1 MVLKKINNY
10 LVLLFL
16 FLLPWQTRYIWQEGI
31 LNQGHWE
38 YGTFS
43 IYATEILL
51 WVILVLFFVQNFLK
65 KQMWVDLYQKR
76 KMQFSVLFVL
86 GLVLLGLS
94 VGLSDNFWV
103 SYQYVF
109 RLLLALALMVVISWQ
124 QAIFPAQN
132 ERHIFAL
139 WAGGIIQGGL
149 AVYQFLNQGVFGSK
163 WLGMAPQKAM
173 EGGASVVEFGIERW
187 LRAYGSFGSPNSLG
201 IYLAV
206 LFVLGLI
213 LYLKTSSSRLKIYIS
228 AGQLFIV
235 SGLILSFSRAAWLAT
250 LSAVV
255 VLGFYLFYKE
265 KILLHLFFKQ
275 TSFMAAIAIFWV
287 VIFYPVFSA
296 RFNTHLRLEAQ
307 SISERA
313 GQYAEAVSFI
323 KTNPLFGVGPGVFT
337 YALHAKYPALS
348 YWQYQPIHNIY
359 VLGIVEMGL
368 LGIVGIGILLI
379 MLLRIVIKNNL
390 LYIPV
395 LVCLLVVGLF
405 DHWLLSMFSGTVFFW
420 VIVGLGNKKVW

>member
-1 MVLKKINNY
+1 MTIKKITNY
-10 LVLLFL
+10 LLLGFL
-16 FLLPWQTRYIWQEGI
+16 FLLPWQTRYIWQEGM

-51 WVILVLFFVQNFLK
+51 WVIVVLFFVQNFLK
-65 KQMWVDLYQKR
+65 KQVWIDLYQKR
-76 KMQFSVLFVL
+76 KTRFSLLFLL
-86 GLVLLGLS
+86 GLVLFGIS
-94 VGLSDNFWV
+94 VALSDNFWV
-103 SYQYVF
+103 SYQFVF
-109 RLLLALALMVVISWQ
+109 RLLEALALLVVMLWQ
-124 QAIFPAQN
+124 QADFPTQSN
-132 ERHIFAL
+132 RYIFAL

-149 AVYQFLNQGVFGSK
+149 AVYQFLNQSVFGSK
-163 WLGMAPQKAM
+163 WLGMAPQQAM

-206 LFVLGLI
+206 LFILGLI
-213 LYLKTSSSRLKIYIS
+213 LYIKSSSPRVRVYIS

-235 SGLILSFSRAAWLAT
+235 SGLVLSLSRAAWLAAFC
-250 LSAVV
+250 AVV
-255 VLGFYLFYKE
+255 ALGIILFCTE
-265 KILLHLFFKQ
+265 KKSLLLLFKQ
-275 TSFMAAIAIFWV
+275 TSFMAVIAIFWV
-287 VIFYPVFSA
+287 IIFYPVFSA

-307 SISERA
+307 SIAERK

-337 YALHAKYPALS
+337 YALHAKYPNLS

-359 VLGIVEMGL
+359 VLSIVEMGL
-368 LGIVGIGILLI
+368 LGVVGVGMLLVV
-379 MLLRIVIKNNL
+379 LLRIILKNNL
-390 LYIPV
+390 LFAPV

-405 DHWLLSMFSGTVFFW
+405 DHWLVSMFSGMILFW
-420 VIVGLGNKKVW
+420 VIVGLGLEKKK